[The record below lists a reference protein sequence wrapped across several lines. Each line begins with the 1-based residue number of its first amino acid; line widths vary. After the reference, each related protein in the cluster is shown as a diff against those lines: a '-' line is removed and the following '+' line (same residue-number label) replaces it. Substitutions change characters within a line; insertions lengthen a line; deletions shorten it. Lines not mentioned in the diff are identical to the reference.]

1 MTPYELSKLIHQEL
15 SPIAPKLSA
24 AINRALVDIGE
35 GSVLVG
41 LGPGTN
47 ENENV
52 SFQESETI
60 TTTIGGDAEGVLAK
74 IHEMMWK
81 LETHSTWKVIVDK
94 KPRQPGKPLELLYT
108 LVRIKEDR

>member
-1 MTPYELSKLIHQEL
+1 MTPYELAKAIHMEL

-47 ENENV
+47 ENDNV
-52 SFQESETI
+52 SFQESEIINTAS
-60 TTTIGGDAEGVLAK
+60 GDAEGILAK
-74 IHEMMWK
+74 IHEIMWK
-81 LETHSTWKVIVDK
+81 LEAHSSWKVIIDK
-94 KPRQPGKPLELLYT
+94 KPGRMAPSLELLSAT
-108 LVRIKEDR
+108 AVSET